1 MLRRPGFPHSDILG
15 SRLAYQ
21 LPEAYRRLLRPSS
34 APDAKASTVCSS
46 KLDHIH
52 EYESCLTPDKP
63 ASDMTNGFDPPD
75 ESGRVGIIYLIRRT
89 KRRIEDARVH
99 CVVLN
104 IRSVLPAPGHPD
116 PTQPEETTPAP
127 RSRGPGPD
135 PSGPN
140 SVHAAL
146 LPDTTAFQTA
156 EAVVLAAAPAF
167 RRPIVDVPPVS

>member
-1 MLRRPGFPHSDILG
+1 M
-15 SRLAYQ
+15 
-21 LPEAYRRLLRPSS
+21 LRPSS

-140 SVHAAL
+140 SVHAPVL
-146 LPDTTAFQTA
+146 DNTTTFQT
-156 EAVVLAAAPAF
+156 PKG
-167 RRPIVDVPPVS
+167 RTDQRCRSSGDNIINVPPLS